1 MCTAQA
7 AFLDQPNVFFTL
19 VCLGLFFFLNYMPS
33 RKSPRSLSDL
43 VNLSQKL
50 SRGLETT

>member
-1 MCTAQA
+1 MCVAQA
-7 AFLDQPNVFFTL
+7 AFLVQPNIFFTL
-19 VCLGLFFFLNYMPS
+19 VCLGLFFFLNHMPS
-33 RKSPRSLSDL
+33 RKSPKSLSDL